1 MVHTN
6 DRSLTMVDLFCCA
19 GAIACWVPKAGS
31 EVLSRVIASGRWLR
45 ITDTGLVAGDEI
57 LSRKWLR
64 IDSSS
69 DPLSARVVAALAHFL
84 SSVFSCPA
92 AGFRTE

>member
-1 MVHTN
+1 
-6 DRSLTMVDLFCCA
+6 MVDLFCCT
-19 GAIACWVPKAGS
+19 GAIARQVPEAGS
-31 EVLSRVIASGRWLR
+31 EVLSRVIASGCAVLTWV
-45 ITDTGLVAGDEI
+45 LVAGDEI
-57 LSRKWLR
+57 LSWKWLR

>member
-1 MVHTN
+1 M
-6 DRSLTMVDLFCCA
+6 
-19 GAIACWVPKAGS
+19 
-31 EVLSRVIASGRWLR
+31 
-45 ITDTGLVAGDEI
+45 AGDEI

-92 AGFRTE
+92 AGFRTEW

>member
-1 MVHTN
+1 
-6 DRSLTMVDLFCCA
+6 MVDLFCCT
-19 GAIACWVPKAGS
+19 GAIARQVPEAGS
-31 EVLSRVIASGRWLR
+31 EVLSRVIASGCAVLTWV
-45 ITDTGLVAGDEI
+45 LVAGDEI

-92 AGFRTE
+92 AGFRTEW